1 MRLPDTPLSRDE
13 LDDGDG
19 AEDSEEPTYCL
30 CHQVAFG
37 EMIACDAPDCPI
49 EWFHCACVG
58 IAPGQRPQGRWICP
72 VCSKKQADKHPSH
85 PL

>member
-1 MRLPDTPLSRDE
+1 
-13 LDDGDG
+13 
-19 AEDSEEPTYCL
+19 
-30 CHQVAFG
+30 VAFG